1 MTRWQRPV
9 RLGLALLAATV
20 LVAVALNLRGRA
32 PDPAASTAT
41 GRTDPTAVA
50 ESTGGS
56 AVVARGTRRDFTV
69 DYERARTY
77 DDGTLKAESVTVTV
91 PQRAGKDFTIKS
103 RDATVTD
110 NQAKVAMSGEVH
122 LTASDG
128 LDLRTDTA
136 TFDNREGLVRAP
148 GTVTFTRGHLSGRA
162 TGATYDQAR
171 DVLWLLDQVRL
182 RIGPDPQGGGA
193 ADITSGAAGFA
204 QRERYLRFERGVR
217 VQRSGRVIEADAGVG
232 YLADAEDR
240 LETLELRGN
249 ARVSSAAPAAG
260 GLETMSA
267 RDMNLVYAPDG
278 QTLQQAALSGSSV
291 LQLAAPAGQ
300 RGRRL
305 AAEAMD
311 LGLGPDG
318 ATLVSIVA
326 RSGVVLDLPAAD
338 AGPSRR
344 IDAQTLSASGPPDG
358 GITQAR
364 FEEAVVFRER
374 RPGTGQATPPERV
387 ARSRTLDV
395 AMDPGFGGLRT
406 ANFGGGVTF
415 EDGTTRAAGATALY
429 DIAAGRLRLAV
440 GPTGGAA
447 RAARV
452 DDARAT
458 VDAARIDLTLDG
470 GGMVADTDVRSVL
483 KPAPAREPGGGGR
496 RPGLLE
502 PSQSVNVTA
511 ARLTYDSR
519 SRRATYTG
527 DARLWQGET
536 AVQGATIVLDEERG
550 DLTAEGNVRSTLRLR
565 RRGAEGAAGEART
578 TVLMAETL
586 VYDDAA
592 RRATYTTN
600 ARMNGPEG
608 DLRAATIELHLDEAG
623 RALDRAEAYT
633 EVSLRADTR
642 AATGARLTY
651 FAADERYVMSGT
663 PVRVLEQLPQEC
675 RETLGRTLTFYR
687 SAATISVDGN
697 EETRTQTTS
706 SGKCPEPRS
715 R

>member
-1 MTRWQRPV
+1 MTRWQRSI
-9 RLGLALLAATV
+9 RLGLALLAVTV
-20 LVAVALNLRGRA
+20 LVVVALTVRERA
-32 PDPAASTAT
+32 PGPAATET

-56 AVVARGTRRDFTV
+56 TVVARGTRHDFTV

-77 DDGTLKAESVTVTV
+77 DDGTLKAESVTVTI
-91 PQRAGKDFTIKS
+91 PQRAGKDFTIKG

-110 NQAKVAMSGEVH
+110 NQSKVTMSGAVH

-128 LDLRTDTA
+128 LDLRTESA
-136 TFDNREGLVRAP
+136 SFDNREGLVRAP
-148 GTVTFTRGHLSGRA
+148 GAVTFTRGALSGRA
-162 TGATYDQAR
+162 TGATYDRAR
-171 DVLWLLDQVRL
+171 DVLWLLDEVRL
-182 RIGPDPQGGGA
+182 TIAPDPRGAGA
-193 ADITSGAAGFA
+193 ADITAGAAGFA
-204 QRERYLRFERGVR
+204 QRDRYLRFERGVR
-217 VQRSGRVIEADAGVG
+217 VQRDGRVIEADAGVG
-232 YLADAEDR
+232 YLDDTEDR

-249 ARVSSAAPAAG
+249 ARVSSTAAAPG

-267 RDMNLVYAPDG
+267 RDIDLSYAPDG
-278 QTLQQAALSGSSV
+278 QTVQRAALSGSSV
-291 LQLAAPAGQ
+291 LQLAAPAGR

-305 AAEAMD
+305 AAETMD

-318 ATLVSIVA
+318 ATLVSVVA
-326 RSGVVLDLPAAD
+326 RSGVVLDLPAED
-338 AGPSRR
+338 ARPSRR
-344 IDAQTLSASGPPDG
+344 IGAQALDASGPPDR

-364 FEEAVVFRER
+364 FEGAVEFRER
-374 RPGTGQATPPERV
+374 RPGDGQTTPAERI

-395 AMDPGFGGLRT
+395 SMDAGFAGLRT
-406 ANFGGGVTF
+406 ATFGGGVAF
-415 EDGTTRAAGATALY
+415 EEGTTRAAGATALY
-429 DIAAGRLRLAV
+429 EVGAGRLRLAAAAA
-440 GPTGGAA
+440 GGS

-452 DDARAT
+452 DDSRAT

-470 GGMVADTDVRSVL
+470 GGMVAEGDVRSVL
-483 KPAPAREPGGGGR
+483 KAAPARGPADGTR

-502 PSQSVNVTA
+502 SSQAVNVTA
-511 ARLTYDSR
+511 ARLVYDSR

-536 AVQGATIVLDEERG
+536 AVQAATIVLDEERG
-550 DLTAEGNVRSTLRLR
+550 DLTAQGQVRSTLRLR
-565 RRGAEGAAGEART
+565 RQGPRGEAGEART
-578 TVLMAETL
+578 TVLTAEQL

-608 DLRAATIELHLDEAG
+608 DVRAATIELYLDAAG
-623 RALDRAEAYT
+623 RTLDRAEAYT
-633 EVSLRADTR
+633 DVSLRADAR

-651 FAADERYVMSGT
+651 VAAEERYVMSGA

-675 RETLGRTLTFYR
+675 RETLGRTLTFFR
-687 SAATISVDGN
+687 SADTISVDGN

-706 SGKCPEPRS
+706 GGKCPEPRS